1 MNFGDENCRIVAAV
15 EEIGQSCIGLRGRE
29 SVIGNL
35 ELNYLV
41 YLVVVGRDIGG
52 RKEEKVT
59 RGYLRKLR
67 RLEIDKIG
75 WIRINTVVDRV
86 TSSSE

>member
-1 MNFGDENCRIVAAV
+1 M
-15 EEIGQSCIGLRGRE
+15 
-29 SVIGNL
+29 IGNL

-75 WIRINTVVDRV
+75 WRINTVVDRV